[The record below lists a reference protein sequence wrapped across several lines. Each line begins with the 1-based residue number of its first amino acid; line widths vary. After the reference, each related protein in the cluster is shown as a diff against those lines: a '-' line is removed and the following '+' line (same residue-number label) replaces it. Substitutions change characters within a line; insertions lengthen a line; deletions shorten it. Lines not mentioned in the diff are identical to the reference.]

1 MQNQLFDSRL
11 SVAKRTQNF
20 PRMLADPRRHSGF
33 LLRGALHVE
42 RAADG
47 RNGAELRMIE
57 LRENAVGQHL
67 WISGHLLHRRN
78 RPPDHTLLAEDRVPF
93 GHISGADRFIK
104 QPHYLFAMSRTGLG
118 RGVTRVSDQLRSSDR
133 TTDSPP
139 VIDRVEQAEHE
150 APRVACLVLI
160 DQRIERGGA
169 RAPDRESRADHGGLN
184 LATVAPG
191 AGRHQRSRY
200 LGPPPCHL
208 ALIEREHDR
217 AEQSERYR
225 MIA

>member
-11 SVAKRTQNF
+11 SVAERTQNF

-42 RAADG
+42 QAADG

-67 WISGHLLHRRN
+67 WIGGHLLHRRN
-78 RPPDHTLLAEDRVPF
+78 RPPDHTLLAEERVPL

-104 QPHYLFAMSRTGLG
+104 QRHYLFAMSRTGLG
-118 RGVTRVSDQLRSSDR
+118 RGVTRVTDQLRSSDR

-139 VIDRVEQAEHE
+139 VIDRVEQAEHK

-169 RAPDRESRADHGGLN
+169 RAPDRESRAD
-184 LATVAPG
+184 
-191 AGRHQRSRY
+191 
-200 LGPPPCHL
+200 
-208 ALIEREHDR
+208 
-217 AEQSERYR
+217 
-225 MIA
+225 IAA